1 MEGRAI
7 LQERGHEVSDEDLQ
21 QQKDDPQDDL
31 IDEGRIVLQ
40 GRGREVSDED
50 LQQQKLTKRCISTLE
65 TKILNEDPDDLI
77 DEGRVVLEDGH
88 SLILKQFY
96 LTREAFDRVIAT
108 MAARSYSNSSILP
121 ERHLTGS
128 FNW

>member
-1 MEGRAI
+1 M
-7 LQERGHEVSDEDLQ
+7 VSHSY
-21 QQKDDPQDDL
+21 
-31 IDEGRIVLQ
+31 R
-40 GRGREVSDED
+40 S
-50 LQQQKLTKRCISTLE
+50 ISTLE

-96 LTREAFDRVIAT
+96 LTREAFDRVIGKWSIQFQTNLSLTFHMHIQAT